1 MKYNNTMDWLQ
12 ALILGIIQGLT
23 EFLPISSS
31 GHLIIGKEIL
41 GLEVTD
47 NIAFETVVH
56 CATVLST
63 ITILRKEIATLL
75 LKLFKLE
82 WNPETQYIGMI
93 LLSMIPVMI
102 VGLFFKKNVEQLFG
116 EGLSLVGFMLLITA
130 ILLAMSSLVS
140 GNSKKVEQKKF
151 FNATDSKNTQGT
163 QRIKIVINNL
173 CVLCEKSLRSL
184 RLSIFNLINTLSP
197 NRTNH
202 KTINWGNAFL
212 IGVAQAVAVL
222 PGLSRSGTT
231 IATGLLL
238 GVKKE
243 EVAKFSF
250 LMVLIPILGETALG
264 TMKGDFS
271 TAVSGIPTSSLIIGF
286 FAAYISGCFACKFM
300 IELIKRTN
308 LLWFALYCCIAGII
322 AIVYSLC

>member
-1 MKYNNTMDWLQ
+1 MDWLQ
-12 ALILGIIQGLT
+12 AFILGIIQGLT

-41 GLEVTD
+41 GLEATD

-82 WNPETQYIGMI
+82 CNPETQYIGMI
-93 LLSMIPVMI
+93 LLSMVPVMI
-102 VGLFFKKNVEQLFG
+102 VGLFFKKNVEHLFG
-116 EGLSLVGFMLLITA
+116 EGLSLVGTMLLITA
-130 ILLAMSSLVS
+130 VLLALSSFKS
-140 GNSKKVEQKKF
+140 SKFKVQGSRFKF
-151 FNATDSKNTQGT
+151 LNFEFSNYKP
-163 QRIKIVINNL
+163 
-173 CVLCEKSLRSL
+173 
-184 RLSIFNLINTLSP
+184 INTIP
-197 NRTNH
+197 M
-202 KTINWGNAFL
+202 NWGSAFI
-212 IGVAQAVAVL
+212 IGIAQAVAVF

-264 TMKGDFS
+264 TLKGDFS
-271 TAVSGIPTSSLIIGF
+271 AAASGIPTISLIIGF
-286 FAAYISGCFACKFM
+286 FAAYLCGCFACKFM
-300 IELIKRTN
+300 IELVKRAN
-308 LLWFALYCCIAGII
+308 LLWFALYCCIAGVI
-322 AIVYSLC
+322 ALACSLC

>member
-1 MKYNNTMDWLQ
+1 MDWLQ

-41 GLEVTD
+41 GLEATD

-56 CATVLST
+56 CATVMST

-82 WNPETQYIGMI
+82 WNPETKYIGMI

-102 VGLFFKKNVEQLFG
+102 VGLFFKKYVEQLFG
-116 EGLSLVGFMLLITA
+116 EGLSLVGAMLLVTA
-130 ILLAMSSLVS
+130 VLLALSS
-140 GNSKKVEQKKF
+140 F
-151 FNATDSKNTQGT
+151 
-163 QRIKIVINNL
+163 
-173 CVLCEKSLRSL
+173 KSLRFKVQSSESL
-184 RLSIFNLINTLSP
+184 NLKSLNIKPIS
-197 NRTNH
+197 
-202 KTINWGNAFL
+202 WGSAFI
-212 IGVAQAVAVL
+212 IGIAQAVAVL

-264 TMKGDFS
+264 AMKGDFS
-271 TAVSGIPTSSLIIGF
+271 AAVSGIPASSLLIGF
-286 FAAYISGCFACKFM
+286 FVAYLCGCFACKFM
-300 IELIKRTN
+300 IELVKRTN
-308 LLWFALYCCIAGII
+308 LFWFAIYCCIAGVI
-322 AIVYSLC
+322 AIVCS

>member
-1 MKYNNTMDWLQ
+1 MDWLQ

-41 GLEVTD
+41 GLEATD

-63 ITILRKEIATLL
+63 ITILRKELTTLF
-75 LKLFKLE
+75 LKFFKLQ
-82 WNPETQYIGMI
+82 WNPETQYICMI
-93 LLSMIPVMI
+93 FLSMIPVMI

-116 EGLSLVGFMLLITA
+116 EGLSLVGAMLLVTA
-130 ILLAMSSLVS
+130 VLL
-140 GNSKKVEQKKF
+140 
-151 FNATDSKNTQGT
+151 
-163 QRIKIVINNL
+163 
-173 CVLCEKSLRSL
+173 
-184 RLSIFNLINTLSP
+184 TLSSFKIQ
-197 NRTNH
+197 NLRFKNSSASLNL
-202 KTINWGNAFL
+202 KSVGWGTAFL
-212 IGVAQAVAVL
+212 IGIAQAVAVL
-222 PGLSRSGTT
+222 PGLSRSGAT
-231 IATGLLL
+231 IATGLLA

-264 TMKGDFS
+264 AMKGDFS
-271 TAVSGIPTSSLIIGF
+271 IAVSGIPVSSLLIGF
-286 FAAYISGCFACKFM
+286 FAAYLCGCFACKFM

-308 LLWFALYCCIAGII
+308 LLWFALYCAIAGII
-322 AIVYSLC
+322 ALIYSLW

>member
-1 MKYNNTMDWLQ
+1 MIMDWLQ

-31 GHLIIGKEIL
+31 GHLIMGKELL

-63 ITILRKEIATLL
+63 ITILRKEIIALGRGFTSSL
-75 LKLFKLE
+75 LFKKNKQKINEPRQRLGIAQ
-82 WNPETQYIGMI
+82 PETQYIGMI

-102 VGLFFKKNVEQLFG
+102 VGLFFKNTVAQLFG
-116 EGLSLVGFMLLITA
+116 EGITLVGTMLLVTA
-130 ILLAMSSLVS
+130 LLLLLSSLLTKHRAPHTS
-140 GNSKKVEQKKF
+140 HFKMS
-151 FNATDSKNTQGT
+151 
-163 QRIKIVINNL
+163 
-173 CVLCEKSLRSL
+173 
-184 RLSIFNLINTLSP
+184 
-197 NRTNH
+197 
-202 KTINWGNAFL
+202 WGSAL
-212 IGVAQAVAVL
+212 LMGIAQAVAVL
-222 PGLSRSGTT
+222 PGLSRSGAT
-231 IATGLLL
+231 IATGLLA

-264 TMKGDFS
+264 AMKGDFS
-271 TAVSGIPTSSLIIGF
+271 ASVSGIPATSLIIGF
-286 FAAYISGCFACKFM
+286 FAAYLCGCFACKFM

-308 LLWFALYCCIAGII
+308 LLWFALYCCIAGIVALI
-322 AIVYSLC
+322 YSLC

>member
-1 MKYNNTMDWLQ
+1 MDWLQ

-41 GLEVTD
+41 GLEATD

-63 ITILRKEIATLL
+63 ITILRKEIGALF
-75 LKLFKLE
+75 LKLFKIE
-82 WNPETQYIGMI
+82 WNAETQYIGMI

-116 EGLSLVGFMLLITA
+116 EGLALVGAMLLVTA
-130 ILLAMSSLVS
+130 VLLTVSSVKS
-140 GNSKKVEQKKF
+140 SRFKVQGSRFKVLNFKF
-151 FNATDSKNTQGT
+151 LNIEPLQAKPMNW
-163 QRIKIVINNL
+163 
-173 CVLCEKSLRSL
+173 KS
-184 RLSIFNLINTLSP
+184 
-197 NRTNH
+197 
-202 KTINWGNAFL
+202 AFL
-212 IGVAQAVAVL
+212 MGIAQAVAVL
-222 PGLSRSGTT
+222 PGLSRSGAT
-231 IATGLLL
+231 IATGLLA

-264 TMKGDFS
+264 AMKGDFS
-271 TAVSGIPTSSLIIGF
+271 AAVSGIPASSLIIGF
-286 FAAYISGCFACKFM
+286 LAAYLCGCFACKFM

-308 LLWFALYCCIAGII
+308 LLWFALYCCIAGTI
-322 AIVYSLC
+322 AIIYSLC

>member
-1 MKYNNTMDWLQ
+1 MDWLQ

-41 GLEVTD
+41 GLEASD

-63 ITILRKEIATLL
+63 ITILRKEISALF
-75 LKLFKLE
+75 LKFFKLQ
-82 WNPETQYIGMI
+82 WNAETQYICMI

-116 EGLSLVGFMLLITA
+116 EGLSLVGAMLLVTA
-130 ILLAMSSLVS
+130 VLLALSSFKSSRV
-140 GNSKKVEQKKF
+140 
-151 FNATDSKNTQGT
+151 QG
-163 QRIKIVINNL
+163 KPVG
-173 CVLCEKSLRSL
+173 
-184 RLSIFNLINTLSP
+184 
-197 NRTNH
+197 
-202 KTINWGNAFL
+202 WGSAFL
-212 IGVAQAVAVL
+212 IGIAQAVAVL

-264 TMKGDFS
+264 ALKGDFS
-271 TAVSGIPTSSLIIGF
+271 AAVSGIPASSLIIGF
-286 FAAYISGCFACKFM
+286 SAAYLCGCFACKFM
-300 IELIKRTN
+300 IELVKRTN
-308 LLWFALYCCIAGII
+308 LIWFALYCAIAGTI
-322 AIVYSLC
+322 ALIYSLC

>member
-1 MKYNNTMDWLQ
+1 MDWLQ

-41 GLEVTD
+41 GLEAAD

-63 ITILRKEIATLL
+63 ITILRKEIAILL

-82 WNPETQYIGMI
+82 WNPETKYIGMI
-93 LLSMIPVMI
+93 LLSMIPVMV

-116 EGLSLVGFMLLITA
+116 EGLTLVGAMLLVTA
-130 ILLAMSSLVS
+130 VLLALSSILPSVLTDGTKVQKFKSSRFKFLYKLPRPS
-140 GNSKKVEQKKF
+140 GTPSKFEGDVV
-151 FNATDSKNTQGT
+151 N
-163 QRIKIVINNL
+163 IK
-173 CVLCEKSLRSL
+173 
-184 RLSIFNLINTLSP
+184 SIG
-197 NRTNH
+197 
-202 KTINWGNAFL
+202 WGSAFL
-212 IGVAQAVAVL
+212 IGIAQAVAVL
-222 PGLSRSGTT
+222 PGLSRSGAT
-231 IATGLLL
+231 IATGLLC

-264 TMKGDFS
+264 AIKGDFS
-271 TAVSGIPTSSLIIGF
+271 AAVSGIPTISFVIGF
-286 FAAYISGCFACKFM
+286 LVAYLCGCFACKFM
-300 IELIKRTN
+300 IELVKRTN
-308 LLWFALYCCIAGII
+308 LLWFAIYCSIAGAAALI
-322 AIVYSLC
+322 YSLC

>member
-1 MKYNNTMDWLQ
+1 MDWLQ

-41 GLEVTD
+41 GLEATD

-82 WNPETQYIGMI
+82 WNPETKYIGMI
-93 LLSMIPVMI
+93 LFSMIPVMI

-116 EGLSLVGFMLLITA
+116 EGLSLVGAMLLVTTV
-130 ILLAMSSLVS
+130 LLALASLKSS
-140 GNSKKVEQKKF
+140 KFKVQGSMFKF
-151 FNATDSKNTQGT
+151 LN
-163 QRIKIVINNL
+163 IKFLNIEPSHAKPMNW
-173 CVLCEKSLRSL
+173 KSAL
-184 RLSIFNLINTLSP
+184 FM
-197 NRTNH
+197 
-202 KTINWGNAFL
+202 GM
-212 IGVAQAVAVL
+212 AQAVAVL
-222 PGLSRSGTT
+222 PGLSRSGAT
-231 IATGLLL
+231 IATGLLA

-250 LMVLIPILGETALG
+250 LMVLIPILGETMLG
-264 TMKGDFS
+264 AMKGDFS
-271 TAVSGIPTSSLIIGF
+271 AAVSGIPTSSLIIGF
-286 FAAYISGCFACKFM
+286 FAAYFCGCFACKFM
-300 IELIKRTN
+300 IELVKRTN
-308 LLWFALYCCIAGII
+308 LLWFAIYCAIAGTI
-322 AIVYSLC
+322 ALIYSLC